1 MVHAPEVEAV
11 ATSTFWHA
19 LLGLDEDG
27 HPLTPLYSWADRRAA
42 AAAARLRGELDEDA
56 IHARTGCRLHSS
68 YWPAKLAWLRE
79 TDPDPVERVHTW
91 ISPGEYVQRRL
102 LGDATAS
109 ISMASGTGLLDQR
122 TCTWDEE
129 LTRGIEERLPPIDD
143 TPRSG
148 LTASGQSAGRG
159 CARSPGSRPGATA
172 RAPTS
177 AAAVAR
183 SSARR

>member
-1 MVHAPEVEAV
+1 MHQ
-11 ATSTFWHA
+11 
-19 LLGLDEDG
+19 
-27 HPLTPLYSWADRRAA
+27 
-42 AAAARLRGELDEDA
+42 
-56 IHARTGCRLHSS
+56 RTGCRLHSS

-79 TDPDPVERVHTW
+79 TDAGAFERVRTW

-129 LTRGIEERLPPIDD
+129 LTRGIEDRLPPIDD

-148 LTASGQSAGRG
+148 LRAGVGRALARR
-159 CARSPGSRPGATA
+159 CATSPGSRPGATA

-177 AAAVAR
+177 AAAAAR